1 MVPTIG
7 KMVPEHDRNKNH
19 IMLFSSKKEH
29 ILLGGKKQ
37 TVLECKFM
45 VKQTSPNKLNSIVSK
60 SAISDRVVFFEAFG
74 CFLHFREQISVY
86 PKWKHH
92 VLICMFVVNKR
103 QFSSFI
109 YTTEGSLLRQILYV
123 DVCRVQAS
131 KNSINLLFS
140 VSN

>member
-1 MVPTIG
+1 
-7 KMVPEHDRNKNH
+7 
-19 IMLFSSKKEH
+19 
-29 ILLGGKKQ
+29 
-37 TVLECKFM
+37 M
-45 VKQTSPNKLNSIVSK
+45 VKQTSPIKLNSIVSK
-60 SAISDRVVFFEAFG
+60 PAISDRVVFFEAFG